1 MIRILPLLISITFL
15 NGCFLSSV
23 DCDAV
28 ADVIVFNEGFS
39 QLNNNEKTIARQIR
53 SGTNVPHSLYV
64 SSCMGIL
71 ER

>member
-1 MIRILPLLISITFL
+1 M

-39 QLNNNEKTIARQIR
+39 QLNNNEKIIARQMR
-53 SGTNVPHSLYV
+53 YGTNVPHRLYV
-64 SSCMGIL
+64 SNCMARL
-71 ER
+71 EG